1 LLLVVLGGAAA
12 FDVRATLGWQRVRAP
27 GLLPLMQGVSWLGFQ
42 PQAGYLTFGA
52 IAFLFARRLHLE
64 GGFALLALLCGF
76 LSGPIKGLIERP
88 RPVAE
93 REGIVVQF
101 AVGGYSFP
109 SGHVLTYT
117 IFGGFLAY
125 LTYTLVGW
133 RPLHV
138 GLLAFLLGLIALVGP
153 RASTSASTGRPTPS
167 PPTSSARRSSSPCW
181 PSIAWPR
188 RDNSPPR
195 HDARAAHLV
204 APRRRDI
211 LTP

>member
-1 LLLVVLGGAAA
+1 MLLLVVLGGAAA

-133 RPLHV
+133 RPLRV

-153 RASTSASTGRPTPS
+153 SRVYLGQHWATDTLASYFLGTA
-167 PPTSSARRSSSPCW
+167 
-181 PSIAWPR
+181 I
-188 RDNSPPR
+188 
-195 HDARAAHLV
+195 LV
-204 APRRRDI
+204 ALLALYRLVKARQLAAAP
-211 LTP
+211 